1 MKMRQIGTNSP
12 ILAVC
17 SLLVL
22 TQLSG
27 PATGQ
32 IVPVD
37 LEANNCGLDSYYNTA
52 IYSCEKCGTNA
63 ERLDGK
69 CSKSPTSS
77 YAEE

>member
-1 MKMRQIGTNSP
+1 MKMRQIGSKSTTINCC
-12 ILAVC
+12 A
-17 SLLVL
+17 LLLL
-22 TQLSG
+22 TQIAG
-27 PATGQ
+27 PVAAQ

-69 CSKSPTSS
+69 CSTPP
-77 YAEE
+77 AR

>member
-1 MKMRQIGTNSP
+1 MKMRQIGSKSTTLSYC
-12 ILAVC
+12 A
-17 SLLVL
+17 LLL
-22 TQLSG
+22 LSQIAG
-27 PATGQ
+27 PVAAQ

-69 CSKSPTSS
+69 
-77 YAEE
+77 